1 MSNKLEVKRVKDKDE
16 FKFELKK
23 PLSNPDILPDISKRL
38 LFLIYGKVG
47 SSKSTLLMNLLY
59 NPNFFEGQFK
69 TKFVISPTIFQDAT
83 LWPLREDDEAVLIDE
98 YSDAAIET
106 IVDSQKELLE
116 MSNTPELSA
125 LILEDALSDSATS
138 SNNSAISK
146 LATTYRHRYLNI
158 FIVSQA
164 VNQISSL
171 IRANTR
177 VIFVK
182 KLGSTKEINKFSDN
196 FSDQIGG
203 PKYFLRMYNY
213 VFNKPENRYDMLY
226 INLDRQEVY
235 HNFDKLLYKDE
246 KEYI

>member
-16 FKFELKK
+16 FKFDLKK
-23 PLSNPDILPDISKRL
+23 PLSNPDILPDISKRI

-69 TKFVISPTIFQDAT
+69 NIFVISPTIFQDAT
-83 LWPLREDDEAVLIDE
+83 LWPLREDDNAVLIDQ
-98 YSDAAIET
+98 YSDDAIDT
-106 IVDSQKELLE
+106 IVDSQKELMD
-116 MSNTPELSA
+116 MSHEKELSA
-125 LILEDALSDSATS
+125 LIIEDALSDSATA
-138 SNNSAISK
+138 SNRSAISK
-146 LATTYRHRYLNI
+146 LATTYRHRMLNI

-177 VIFVK
+177 VIFLK
-182 KLGSTKEINKFSDN
+182 KLGSSKEIDKFSDN
-196 FSDQIGG
+196 FADQIGG
-203 PKYFLRMYNY
+203 AKYFLKMYNY
-213 VFNKPENRYDMLY
+213 VFSKPENRYDMLY

-246 KEYI
+246 KELI